1 MKLTQIFSPTTLER
15 FVKRLVSF
23 HPFTLGWIAAFTI
36 WELLA
41 INDVLDESSV
51 VAFCL
56 AEGFFMSL
64 VIDIWLDFLDKRRF
78 YTISEAIAIL
88 IVVSDCW
95 ITSNAGA
102 FDAQSNFI
110 GHASLMTAL
119 IVACFFVPFTGSGY
133 ISRSQ
138 TYNQIKNTA
147 VSVALGLILVF
158 ASGLL
163 ITLLRQLF
171 NIWNIHFQSSLW
183 FICGAVIPAIIF
195 TGLQLRLSESGTES
209 PIEFGGGFC
218 KFVLLPIALIY
229 FIILYVYL
237 FKILI
242 VWELPNGEITWMV
255 TEQMV
260 IVLITLYGLR
270 DYYLRSDAGETN
282 KTISDLA
289 MRWLPLLMLPLLVLM
304 TVGLVYRL
312 NQYGITSSRIYVAT
326 FVIWAYAVDLYLIFY
341 RNRANLNLV
350 AISYAVLFV
359 AVSAIP
365 VCNITNITNNII
377 RAEIFEAF
385 KGEEL
390 PLSFEQAKRL
400 LGQMP
405 EKSAQN
411 IASKI
416 EYLDDY
422 SDHSLVVDIIVCDG
436 RIYDTDLL
444 LKTPE
449 YEKRIYYKRGSDLIV
464 PEGFNHFRTGSIS
477 EKDYI
482 IDRQLLLDSDQDEN
496 PTQLNFYSNDS
507 TKVAVINYA
516 NIYLSPESEITEIS
530 IVEATVF
537 YNK

>member
-1 MKLTQIFSPTTLER
+1 M
-15 FVKRLVSF
+15 
-23 HPFTLGWIAAFTI
+23 
-36 WELLA
+36 
-41 INDVLDESSV
+41 
-51 VAFCL
+51 
-56 AEGFFMSL
+56 
-64 VIDIWLDFLDKRRF
+64 
-78 YTISEAIAIL
+78 
-88 IVVSDCW
+88 
-95 ITSNAGA
+95 
-102 FDAQSNFI
+102 
-110 GHASLMTAL
+110 
-119 IVACFFVPFTGSGY
+119 
-133 ISRSQ
+133 
-138 TYNQIKNTA
+138 
-147 VSVALGLILVF
+147 ALGLILVF

-171 NIWNIHFQSSLW
+171 NIWNIHFQSSLC
-183 FICGAVIPAIIF
+183 FICWAVIPAIIF
-195 TGLQLRLSESGTES
+195 TGLQLRLSESGTEG

-242 VWELPNGEITWMV
+242 LWELPNGEITWMV
-255 TEQMV
+255 TAQMV

-304 TVGLVYRL
+304 TVGLVYRI

-385 KGEEL
+385 NGEKL

-400 LGQMP
+400 LAQMP

-422 SDHSLVVDIIVCDG
+422 SDHSLVSDIIVCNR

-444 LKTPE
+444 FSE
-449 YEKRIYYKRGSDLIV
+449 YGKPIYYRRESDLIV
-464 PEGFNHFRTGSIS
+464 PEGFKHFRTGRIS
-477 EKDYI
+477 ENDYI
-482 IDRQLLLDSDQDEN
+482 IDRHLFLENAQDEN
-496 PTQLNFYSNDS
+496 TPQLNFYSNDS
-507 TKVAVINYA
+507 TKVAVINCA
-516 NIYLSPESEITEIS
+516 NIYVSPKSEITEIS